1 MRFHDHRCAA
11 RAVLFAVAF
20 IAAHVVAAAQ
30 PASGLSCAELTT
42 VRIPDVRVVR
52 SSMVVPDPVW
62 LAPLPTQTDRFR
74 APVRAAF
81 CRVEGMIE
89 DEIGFELWLPESAD
103 WNGRMLGV
111 GNGGFAGFFRYESL
125 ARGVNRGFASVSTDT
140 GHKITELNWP
150 IGKPRRLENLG
161 HRGQHLTA
169 VNAKKLI
176 AAHYGSAPHHN
187 YFTGC
192 SGGGMQ
198 AMNEVQR
205 YPADYDGIIAGA
217 HGTSIVGISA
227 RWLASALIAQH
238 QPEASLT
245 NAEWRHVADA
255 AIKACDADDGV
266 RDGIINEP
274 QRCKFDVASTPG
286 LSERKVASARTL
298 LGPVVGR
305 DGFVL
310 FPAFDPGVA
319 FSPITSPGRAGEVFA
334 QWAYGDP
341 NWDFMQFD
349 AGRDVP
355 LVEALVPGASF
366 TNPNLDAFR
375 RRGGKLISYHG
386 WTDQIV
392 PAQSTIDYYQLVE
405 RFMGKEKTR
414 EFYRLYL
421 APGVDHCRG
430 GVGPD
435 SFGVSYEDLPTP
447 DAEHDMLSAIVEWVE
462 NDRAPERLIASKLK
476 EGTVTMT
483 RPLCPYPEVVKYGG
497 RGDTNAASSFVC
509 ANP

>member
-1 MRFHDHRCAA
+1 MYRN
-11 RAVLFAVAF
+11 F
-20 IAAHVVAAAQ
+20 IAILVLLMSVSTATAQ
-30 PASGLSCAELTT
+30 MQGMECANLSAL
-42 VRIPDVRVVR
+42 RIPDVRVMR
-52 SSMVVPDPVW
+52 TSEVVPDPVW
-62 LAPLPTQTDRFR
+62 LAPLPTENDRFR
-74 APVRAAF
+74 APVRAKF
-81 CRVEGMIE
+81 CRVEGTIE
-89 DEIGFELWLPESAD
+89 DEIGFELWLPVRNA

-111 GNGGFAGFFRYESL
+111 GNGGFAGFFRYETL

-140 GHKITELNWP
+140 GHKISEINWP
-150 IGKPRRLENLG
+150 IDKPRRLENLG

-169 VNAKKLI
+169 VNSKKI
-176 AAHYGSAPHHN
+176 INAYYGKPAHHH

-227 RWLASALIAQH
+227 RWLASALIAQD

-245 NAEWRHVADA
+245 NAEWRNVADA
-255 AIKACDADDGV
+255 AIKACDANDGV

-274 QRCKFDVASTPG
+274 QRCKFDIASTPD
-286 LSERKVASARTL
+286 LSPLKVDAARKL
-298 LGPVVGR
+298 LGPVTGR

-334 QWAYGDP
+334 LWGHGDA
-341 NWDFMQFD
+341 NWDFQQFD
-349 AGRDVP
+349 AARDVP

-386 WTDQIV
+386 LTDQIV

-405 RFMGKEKTR
+405 RFMGPNATR

-421 APGVDHCRG
+421 PPGVDHCRG
-430 GVGPD
+430 GVGTD
-435 SFGVSYEDLPTP
+435 NFGTVYDELPNP
-447 DAEHDMLSAIVEWVE
+447 DAKHDMLTAIVEWVE
-462 NDRAPERLIASKLK
+462 QGKAPDTLIASKMIDGK
-476 EGTVTMT
+476 VTMT
-483 RPLCPYPEVVKYGG
+483 RPLCPFPLVSKYRG
-497 RGDTNAASSFVC
+497 RGDANDAANFTCVK
-509 ANP
+509 P

>member
-1 MRFHDHRCAA
+1 MKLN
-11 RAVLFAVAF
+11 RAL
-20 IAAHVVAAAQ
+20 ILAAA
-30 PASGLSCAELTT
+30 AAATCANAADDATGLACTTLTT
-42 VRIPDVRVVR
+42 MRIPDVRIVR
-52 SSMVVPDPVW
+52 TTEVVPDPVW
-62 LAPLPTQTDRFR
+62 LAPLPTETDRFR
-74 APVRAAF
+74 APVRVRF
-81 CRVEGMIE
+81 CRVEGTIE
-89 DEIGFELWLPESAD
+89 DEIGFELWLPEANA

-111 GNGGFAGFFRYESL
+111 GNGGFAGFFRYEGL

-140 GHKITELNWP
+140 GHKITEINWP

-169 VNAKKLI
+169 VNAKKII
-176 AAHYGSAPHHN
+176 AARYGSAPHHN

-205 YPADYDGIIAGA
+205 YPSDYDGILAGA

-238 QPEASLT
+238 QPAASLS
-245 NAEWRHVADA
+245 NAEWRAVAGA
-255 AIKACDADDGV
+255 AIGQCDADDGV
-266 RDGIINEP
+266 RDGIINQP

-286 LSERKVASARTL
+286 LNAAKVASARKL
-298 LGPVVGR
+298 LGPVTGLA
-305 DGFVL
+305 GFVH

-319 FSPITSPGRAGEVFA
+319 FAPITSPGRAGEVFA
-334 QWAYGDP
+334 QWGYGDP
-341 NWDFMQFD
+341 NWDFLQFD

-392 PAQSTIDYYQLVE
+392 PAQSTIDYYKLVE
-405 RFMGKEKTR
+405 RFMGAETTR

-421 APGVDHCRG
+421 PPGMDHCRG
-430 GVGPD
+430 GVGTD
-435 SFGVSYEDLPTP
+435 NFGATYGDELPNP
-447 DAEHDMLSAIVEWVE
+447 DARHDMLTAIVEWVE
-462 NDRAPERLIASKLK
+462 NGRAPQALI
-476 EGTVTMT
+476 GTKFANGQPTMT
-483 RPLCPYPEVVKYGG
+483 RPLCPYPHVSKYKG
-497 RGDTNAASSFVC
+497 RGDTNDAASFTCVK
-509 ANP
+509 P